1 MAEDSTGVTPIAPK
15 IDQKEMD
22 DYSHDVAD
30 ALAGALPEDV
40 RFAVFLYRR
49 DESGS
54 VKYISNGEAV
64 DVSAIVDR
72 WKQRV
77 FAGVND
83 TSWTAAA
90 EVRRL
95 RMYLV
100 NSEIPKCD
108 DDPSAIVSAAIN
120 RIREIKARYREDV
133 SPGRRVL

>member
-1 MAEDSTGVTPIAPK
+1 MSEDLTGVTPIATR
-15 IDQKEMD
+15 IERKEMD
-22 DYSHDVAD
+22 EYSHDVAA
-30 ALAGALPEDV
+30 ALEEALPEDV
-40 RFAVFLYRR
+40 KFALFLYRR
-49 DESGS
+49 DEAGS
-54 VKYISNGEAV
+54 VKYISNGSLDDAN
-64 DVSAIVDR
+64 AIVER
-72 WKQRV
+72 WKQKV

-100 NSEIPKCD
+100 NSEITKCD

-133 SPGRRVL
+133 PPGRRIL